1 MPKIVSKYMTKEQFE
16 KAQATGIAMS
26 TIIKRIKRGADPE
39 DAITKEKQPREYRD
53 WQNDI
58 YALYIGTE
66 YLTNGNIYEIQ
77 EDTGY
82 PLKTLKGLVYKKNF
96 NDKSCDEEY
105 LKLIFLYKD
114 EEENDYIAY
123 E

>member
-39 DAITKEKQPREYRD
+39 VAIAKEKQPREYRD

-96 NDKSCDEEY
+96 NDKSCDEEH

-114 EEENDYIAY
+114 EEENDYIPY